1 MTIYLYLF
9 LGIIFL
15 LATIGLIHWQ
25 ILYLI
30 NNPNQYDKNHNGH
43 ELFLTMTLATLRY
56 FFRRTESYFKFIWQ
70 YIFHL
75 WVKFLS
81 LISSL
86 FDKIYTLS
94 RNKFVHTAVANKGT
108 VHHFWDNLKIYR
120 REINE
125 EKAKIEDNSLNSFS
139 K

>member
-1 MTIYLYLF
+1 MTIYFYLF
-9 LGIIFL
+9 LAIIFL
-15 LATIGLIHWQ
+15 LATIGLIHLQ

-30 NNPNQYDKNHNGH
+30 KNPNQYDRNHNGH
-43 ELFLTMTLATLRY
+43 ELFMTMILITLRY
-56 FFRRTESYFKFIWQ
+56 CFRRIESHIKFIWQ

-86 FDKIYTLS
+86 FDTIYTVS
-94 RNKFVHTAVANKGT
+94 RNKFVNNAAANKGT

-125 EKAKIEDNSLNSFS
+125 EKAKIEDNSLNGFVR
-139 K
+139 